1 MKVEEISINNGDWSE
16 LEIKVNGKSEFCV
29 SSGEPEDANLN
40 RDFNDCYKITNLMKV
55 AWEAGKAGEPFEHS
69 LVGKEGD

>member
-1 MKVEEISINNGDWSE
+1 MKMR
-16 LEIKVNGKSEFCV
+16 
-29 SSGEPEDANLN
+29 NLN